1 MFVFTPPPSK
11 SHTNRALVLA
21 ALTNGISVI
30 ENYAICEDTIYM
42 IRSLRKL
49 GVKIIQNENELIV
62 LGKGG
67 NFNKKKVTLF
77 CGNAGTTFRF
87 LTALSI
93 FNNGEVTL
101 TGSKRM
107 LERPIGELVDALS
120 QLNVKIESNNGYPP
134 VKVYGGSFN
143 PKPIKI
149 NAKKSSQFLSALL
162 LIMPVLGKD
171 FSIELED
178 ELPSLPYVKM
188 TIQTLKDFGV
198 KVQHSEFKKF
208 FISENLKLKPAKIII
223 ESDASSATYFLGSAA
238 VLRKSIIV
246 NGLRKNTT
254 QADIKFVKVLQRMGC
269 DVKWDKN
276 SIKLKGK
283 KLRGIS
289 VDMNEAPD
297 SVPALAVVSLFAEGR
312 TLIKNI
318 ENLRYKESD
327 RIQALANE
335 LSKLGAK
342 IRTGKDFIEINPVKE
357 YKPAVIET
365 YNDHRIAMS
374 FAIAQLKIPKIKIK
388 NPECVK
394 KSFPDFWQ
402 EFNKMRVSYKL

>member
-21 ALTNGISVI
+21 ALTDGISVI

-143 PKPIKI
+143 PKPINI

-238 VLRKSIIV
+238 VLRKSIII

-297 SVPALAVVSLFAEGR
+297 SVPALAVVSLFAEGK

-335 LSKLGAK
+335 LSKLGARIK
-342 IRTGKDFIEINPVKE
+342 TGKDFIEINPIKN
-357 YKPAVIET
+357 YKSALIET

-374 FAIAQLKIPKIKIK
+374 FAIAQLIIPEIKIK
-388 NPECVK
+388 NPQCVK

>member
-21 ALTNGISVI
+21 ALTDGISVI
-30 ENYAICEDTIYM
+30 KNYAICEDTIYM

-49 GVKIIQNENELIV
+49 GVKIIQKEDELIV
-62 LGKGG
+62 YGKDGK
-67 NFNKKKVTLF
+67 FNKRKVILF

-107 LERPIGELVDALS
+107 LERPIGDLIEALS
-120 QLNVKIESNNGYPP
+120 QLDIKIESNNGYPP
-134 VKVYGGSFN
+134 VKVFGGYIN
-143 PKPIKI
+143 PKPVKI

-162 LIMPVLGKD
+162 LIMPTLGKD
-171 FSIELED
+171 FSIELEN
-178 ELPSLPYVKM
+178 ELPSLPYIKM
-188 TIQTLKDFGV
+188 TLQVLRDFGV
-198 KVQHSEFKKF
+198 KINHLEFRKF
-208 FISENLKLKPAKIII
+208 FLTKNLKLNPSKIII
-223 ESDASSATYFLGSAA
+223 ESDTSSATYFFGSAA
-238 VLRKSIIV
+238 VLRKRIKV
-246 NGLRKNTT
+246 NGLRKDTN
-254 QADIKFVKVLQRMGC
+254 QADIKFVKVLKKMGC
-269 DVKWDKN
+269 DVKWGKDFVILTGK
-276 SIKLKGK
+276 KLKG
-283 KLRGIS
+283 ITI
-289 VDMNEAPD
+289 DMNDAPD
-297 SVPALAVVSLFAEGR
+297 SVPALAVVSLFADGK

-335 LSKLGAK
+335 LSKLGARV
-342 IRTGKDFIEINPVKE
+342 RTGKDFIEINPIKN
-357 YKPAVIET
+357 YNSAVIET

-374 FAIAQLKIPKIKIK
+374 FAIAQLKIPEIKIK

>member
-21 ALTNGISVI
+21 ALTDGISVI
-30 ENYAICEDTIYM
+30 KNYAICEDTIYM
-42 IRSLRKL
+42 IRSLKKL
-49 GVKIIQNENELIV
+49 GVKIIQKANELIV
-62 LGKGG
+62 YGKGG
-67 NFNKKKVTLF
+67 NFNKKNVELF

-93 FNNGEVTL
+93 FNSGEVTL

-107 LERPIGELVDALS
+107 LERPIGDLIEALS
-120 QLNVKIESNNGYPP
+120 QLDIKIESNNGYPP
-134 VKVYGGSFN
+134 VKVFGGYIN
-143 PKPIKI
+143 PKPVKI

-162 LIMPVLGKD
+162 LIMPTLGKD
-171 FSIELED
+171 FSIELEN
-178 ELPSLPYVKM
+178 ELPSLPYIKM
-188 TIQTLKDFGV
+188 TLQVLRDFGV
-198 KVQHSEFKKF
+198 KINHLEFRKF
-208 FISENLKLKPAKIII
+208 FLTKNLKLNPSKIII
-223 ESDASSATYFLGSAA
+223 ESDTSSATYFFGSAA
-238 VLRKSIIV
+238 VLRKRIKV
-246 NGLRKNTT
+246 NGLRKDTN
-254 QADIKFVKVLQRMGC
+254 QADIKFVKVLKKMGC
-269 DVKWDKN
+269 DVKWGNDFVILTGK
-276 SIKLKGK
+276 KLKG
-283 KLRGIS
+283 ITI
-289 VDMNEAPD
+289 DMNDAPD
-297 SVPALAVVSLFAEGR
+297 SVPALAVVSLFANGK

-335 LSKLGAK
+335 LSKLGARV
-342 IRTGKDFIEINPVKE
+342 RTGKDFIEINPIKN
-357 YKPAVIET
+357 YNSAVIET

-374 FAIAQLKIPKIKIK
+374 FAIAQLKIPEIKIK

>member
-21 ALTNGISVI
+21 ALTDGISVI

-107 LERPIGELVDALS
+107 LERPIGELVDALN

-269 DVKWDKN
+269 DVKWVKN

>member
-21 ALTNGISVI
+21 ALTDGISVI

-134 VKVYGGSFN
+134 VKVYGGIFN

>member
-21 ALTNGISVI
+21 ALTDGISVI
-30 ENYAICEDTIYM
+30 ENYAICEDTIYL

-93 FNNGEVTL
+93 FNYGEVTL

-107 LERPIGELVDALS
+107 FERPIGELVDALN

-143 PKPIKI
+143 PKPINI

-188 TIQTLKDFGV
+188 TMQTLKDFGV

-297 SVPALAVVSLFAEGR
+297 SVPALAVVSLFAEGK

-335 LSKLGAK
+335 LSKLGARIK
-342 IRTGKDFIEINPVKE
+342 TGKDFIEINPIKN
-357 YKPAVIET
+357 YKSALIET

-374 FAIAQLKIPKIKIK
+374 FAIAQLIIPEIKIK
-388 NPECVK
+388 NPQCVK

>member
-21 ALTNGISVI
+21 ALTDGISVI
-30 ENYAICEDTIYM
+30 KNYAICEDTIYM
-42 IRSLRKL
+42 IRSLKKL
-49 GVKIIQNENELIV
+49 GVKIIQKANELIV
-62 LGKGG
+62 YGKGG
-67 NFNKKKVTLF
+67 NFNKKNVELF

-93 FNNGEVTL
+93 FNSGEVTL

-107 LERPIGELVDALS
+107 LERPIGDLIEALN
-120 QLNVKIESNNGYPP
+120 QLDIKIESNNGYPP
-134 VKVYGGSFN
+134 VKVFGGYIN
-143 PKPIKI
+143 PKPVKI

-162 LIMPVLGKD
+162 LIMPTLGKD
-171 FSIELED
+171 FSIELEN
-178 ELPSLPYVKM
+178 ELPSLPYIKM
-188 TIQTLKDFGV
+188 TLQVLRDFGV
-198 KVQHSEFKKF
+198 KINHLEFRKF
-208 FISENLKLKPAKIII
+208 FLTKNLKLNPSKIII
-223 ESDASSATYFLGSAA
+223 ESDTSSATYFFGSAA
-238 VLRKSIIV
+238 VLRKRIKV
-246 NGLRKNTT
+246 NGLRKDTN
-254 QADIKFVKVLQRMGC
+254 QADIKFVKVLKKMGC
-269 DVKWDKN
+269 DVKWGNDFVILTGK
-276 SIKLKGK
+276 KLKG
-283 KLRGIS
+283 ITI
-289 VDMNEAPD
+289 DMNDAPD
-297 SVPALAVVSLFAEGR
+297 SVPALAVVSLFANGK

-335 LSKLGAK
+335 LSKLGARV
-342 IRTGKDFIEINPVKE
+342 RTGKDFIEINPIKN
-357 YKPAVIET
+357 YNSAVIET

-374 FAIAQLKIPKIKIK
+374 FAIAQLKIPEIKIK

>member
-21 ALTNGISVI
+21 ALTDGISVI

-188 TIQTLKDFGV
+188 TIQTLKEFGV

-297 SVPALAVVSLFAEGR
+297 SVPALAVVSLFAEGK

-335 LSKLGAK
+335 LSKLGARIK
-342 IRTGKDFIEINPVKE
+342 TGKDFIEINPIKN
-357 YKPAVIET
+357 YKSALIET

-374 FAIAQLKIPKIKIK
+374 FAIAQLIIPEIKIK
-388 NPECVK
+388 NPQCVK

>member
-21 ALTNGISVI
+21 ALTDGISVI

-107 LERPIGELVDALS
+107 LERPIGELVDALN

-143 PKPIKI
+143 PKPIKV

-238 VLRKSIIV
+238 VLRKSIII

>member
-21 ALTNGISVI
+21 ALTDGISVI

>member
-11 SHTNRALVLA
+11 SHTNRALILA
-21 ALTNGISVI
+21 ALADGISI
-30 ENYAICEDTIYM
+30 IKNYAICEDTIYM
-42 IRSLRKL
+42 IKALKKL
-49 GVKIIQNENELIV
+49 GVKIEHKEDELLV
-62 LGKGG
+62 HGKAGK
-67 NFNKKKVTLF
+67 FNKQNVKLY

-93 FNNGEVTL
+93 FNQGEIIL

-107 LERPIGELVDALS
+107 LERPIGDLVDALK
-120 QLNVKIESNNGYPP
+120 QLDVKIESNNGYPP
-134 VKVYGGSFN
+134 VKIFGGYF
-143 PKPIKI
+143 KPQTIRI

-162 LIMPVLGKD
+162 LIMPILGKN

-188 TIQTLKDFGV
+188 TLQTLKDFGV
-198 KVQHSEFKKF
+198 KIHHSDFRKF
-208 FISENLKLKPAKIII
+208 FLKKDLKLKSTKIII
-223 ESDASSATYFLGSAA
+223 ESDASSATYLLGAAA
-238 VLRKSIIV
+238 VLKKNIKV
-246 NGLRKNTT
+246 YGLKKNTT
-254 QADIKFVKVLQRMGC
+254 QADIKFLKVLEKMGC
-269 DVKWDKN
+269 TVEW
-276 SIKLKGK
+276 GK
-283 KLRGIS
+283 EFVKLRGKKIRGIS
-289 VDMNEAPD
+289 IDMNDAPD
-297 SVPALAVVSLFAEGR
+297 SVPALTVVSLFAEGK

-342 IRTGKDFIEINPVKE
+342 VRTGKDFIEINPTEK

-374 FAIAQLKIPKIKIK
+374 FAIAQLKIPEIKIK

-394 KSFPDFWQ
+394 KSFPNFWS

>member
-21 ALTNGISVI
+21 ALTDGISVI
-30 ENYAICEDTIYM
+30 KNYAICEDTIYM
-42 IRSLRKL
+42 IRSLKKL
-49 GVKIIQNENELIV
+49 GVKIIQKANELIV
-62 LGKGG
+62 YGKGG
-67 NFNKKKVTLF
+67 NFNKKNVELF

-93 FNNGEVTL
+93 FNSGEVTL

-107 LERPIGELVDALS
+107 LERPIGDLIEALS
-120 QLNVKIESNNGYPP
+120 QLDIKIESNNGYPP
-134 VKVYGGSFN
+134 VKVFGGYIN
-143 PKPIKI
+143 PKPVKI

-162 LIMPVLGKD
+162 LIMPTLGKD
-171 FSIELED
+171 FSIELEN
-178 ELPSLPYVKM
+178 ELPSLPYIKM
-188 TIQTLKDFGV
+188 TLQVLRDFGV
-198 KVQHSEFKKF
+198 KINHLEFRKF
-208 FISENLKLKPAKIII
+208 FLTKNLKLNPSKIII
-223 ESDASSATYFLGSAA
+223 ESDTSSATYFFGSAA
-238 VLRKSIIV
+238 VLRKRIKV
-246 NGLRKNTT
+246 NGLRKDTN
-254 QADIKFVKVLQRMGC
+254 QADIKFVKVLKKMGC
-269 DVKWDKN
+269 DVKWGNDFVILTGK
-276 SIKLKGK
+276 KLKG
-283 KLRGIS
+283 ITI
-289 VDMNEAPD
+289 DMNDAPD
-297 SVPALAVVSLFAEGR
+297 SVPALAVVSLFANGK

-335 LSKLGAK
+335 LSKLGA
-342 IRTGKDFIEINPVKE
+342 IVRTCKDFIEINPIKN
-357 YKPAVIET
+357 YNSAVIET

-374 FAIAQLKIPKIKIK
+374 FAIAQLKIPEIKIK

>member
-21 ALTNGISVI
+21 ALTDGISVI

-374 FAIAQLKIPKIKIK
+374 FAIAQLKIPKIEIK

>member
-21 ALTNGISVI
+21 ALTDGISVI
-30 ENYAICEDTIYM
+30 ENYAICEDTIYL

-107 LERPIGELVDALS
+107 LERPIGELVDALN

-143 PKPIKI
+143 PKPIKV

-188 TIQTLKDFGV
+188 TMQTLKDFGV

-238 VLRKSIIV
+238 VLRKSIII

-297 SVPALAVVSLFAEGR
+297 SVPALAVVSLFAEGK

-335 LSKLGAK
+335 LSKLGARIK
-342 IRTGKDFIEINPVKE
+342 TGKDFIEINPIKN
-357 YKPAVIET
+357 YKSALIET

-374 FAIAQLKIPKIKIK
+374 FAIAQLIIPEIKIK
-388 NPECVK
+388 NPQCVK

>member
-21 ALTNGISVI
+21 ALTDGISVI
-30 ENYAICEDTIYM
+30 ENYAICEDTIYL

-93 FNNGEVTL
+93 FNYGEVTL

-107 LERPIGELVDALS
+107 FERPIGELVDALN

-143 PKPIKI
+143 PKPIKV

-188 TIQTLKDFGV
+188 TMQTLKDFGV

-269 DVKWDKN
+269 DVKWDKS
-276 SIKLKGK
+276 SIKLEGK

-297 SVPALAVVSLFAEGR
+297 SVPALAVVSLFAEGK

-335 LSKLGAK
+335 LSKLGARIK
-342 IRTGKDFIEINPVKE
+342 TGKDFIEINPIKN
-357 YKPAVIET
+357 YKSALIET

-374 FAIAQLKIPKIKIK
+374 FAIAQLIIPEIKIK
-388 NPECVK
+388 NPQCVK

>member
-21 ALTNGISVI
+21 ALTDGISVI

-107 LERPIGELVDALS
+107 LERPIGELVDALN

>member
-11 SHTNRALVLA
+11 SHTNRALILA
-21 ALTNGISVI
+21 ALADGISVI
-30 ENYAICEDTIYM
+30 KNYAICEDTIYM
-42 IRSLRKL
+42 IRALRKL
-49 GVKIIQNENELIV
+49 GVKIQEKGNELIV
-62 LGKGG
+62 YGTAG
-67 NFNKKKVTLF
+67 NFNKKKIKLY

-93 FNNGEVTL
+93 FNQGEVVL

-107 LERPIGELVDALS
+107 LERPIGDLVDALK
-120 QLNVKIESNNGYPP
+120 QLDVKIESNNGYPP
-134 VKVYGGSFN
+134 VKILGGGFN
-143 PKPIKI
+143 ARSIKI

-162 LIMPVLGKD
+162 LIMPILGKN
-171 FSIELED
+171 FSIDLEP

-188 TIQTLKDFGV
+188 TLQTLKDFGV
-198 KVQHSEFKKF
+198 KVHHLDFKKF
-208 FISENLKLKPAKIII
+208 FLKDNLKLKPAKIII

-238 VLRKSIIV
+238 VLQKSIKV
-246 NGLRKNTT
+246 NGIKKHTT
-254 QADIKFVKVLQRMGC
+254 QADIKFLKVLEKMGC
-269 DVKWDKN
+269 KINWGKDFVK
-276 SIKLKGK
+276 LTGK
-283 KLRGIS
+283 KLRGVSIN
-289 VDMNEAPD
+289 MNDAPD

-335 LSKLGAK
+335 ISKLGAK
-342 IRTGKDFIEINPVKE
+342 VRTGEDFLEINPAKK
-357 YKPAVIET
+357 YKSAVIET

-374 FAIAQLKIPKIKIK
+374 FAIAQLKILDIKIK

-394 KSFPDFWQ
+394 KSFPNFWI
-402 EFNKMRVSYKL
+402 EFNKMRVNYKL

>member
-21 ALTNGISVI
+21 ALTDGISVI

-49 GVKIIQNENELIV
+49 GVKIIQKENDLIV

-107 LERPIGELVDALS
+107 FERPIGELVDALS

-143 PKPIKI
+143 PKPINI

-388 NPECVK
+388 NPKCVK

>member
-21 ALTNGISVI
+21 ALTDGISVI
-30 ENYAICEDTIYM
+30 KNYAICEDTIYM
-42 IRSLRKL
+42 IRSLKKL
-49 GVKIIQNENELIV
+49 GVKIIQKANELIV
-62 LGKGG
+62 YGKGG
-67 NFNKKKVTLF
+67 NFNKKNVELF

-93 FNNGEVTL
+93 FNSGEVTL

-107 LERPIGELVDALS
+107 LERPIGDLIEALS
-120 QLNVKIESNNGYPP
+120 QLDIKIESNNGYPP
-134 VKVYGGSFN
+134 VKVFGGYIN
-143 PKPIKI
+143 PKPVKI

-162 LIMPVLGKD
+162 LIMPTLGKD
-171 FSIELED
+171 FSIELEN
-178 ELPSLPYVKM
+178 ELPSLPYIKM
-188 TIQTLKDFGV
+188 TLQVLKDFGV
-198 KVQHSEFKKF
+198 KINHLEFRKF
-208 FISENLKLKPAKIII
+208 FLTKNLKLNPSKIII
-223 ESDASSATYFLGSAA
+223 ESDTSSATYFFGSAA
-238 VLRKSIIV
+238 VLRKRIKV
-246 NGLRKNTT
+246 NGLRKDTN
-254 QADIKFVKVLQRMGC
+254 QADIKFVKVLKKMEC
-269 DVKWDKN
+269 DVKWGKDFVILTGK
-276 SIKLKGK
+276 KLKG
-283 KLRGIS
+283 ITI
-289 VDMNEAPD
+289 DMNDAPD
-297 SVPALAVVSLFAEGR
+297 SVPALAVVSLFANGK

-335 LSKLGAK
+335 LSKLGARV
-342 IRTGKDFIEINPVKE
+342 RTGKDFIEINPIKN
-357 YKPAVIET
+357 YNSAVIET

-374 FAIAQLKIPKIKIK
+374 FAIAQLKIPEIKIK

>member
-21 ALTNGISVI
+21 ALTDGISVI
-30 ENYAICEDTIYM
+30 KNYAICEDTIYM
-42 IRSLRKL
+42 IRSLKKL
-49 GVKIIQNENELIV
+49 GVKIIQKANELFV
-62 LGKGG
+62 YGKGG
-67 NFNKKKVTLF
+67 NFNKKNVELF

-93 FNNGEVTL
+93 FNSGEVTL

-107 LERPIGELVDALS
+107 LERPIGDLIEALS
-120 QLNVKIESNNGYPP
+120 QLDIKIESNNGYPP
-134 VKVYGGSFN
+134 VKVFGGYIN
-143 PKPIKI
+143 PKPVKI

-162 LIMPVLGKD
+162 LIMPTLGKD
-171 FSIELED
+171 FSIELEN
-178 ELPSLPYVKM
+178 ELPSLPYIKM
-188 TIQTLKDFGV
+188 TLQVLRDFGV
-198 KVQHSEFKKF
+198 KIIHLEFRKF
-208 FISENLKLKPAKIII
+208 FLTKNLKLNPSKIII
-223 ESDASSATYFLGSAA
+223 ESDTSSATYFFGSAA
-238 VLRKSIIV
+238 VLRKRIKV
-246 NGLRKNTT
+246 NGLRKDTN
-254 QADIKFVKVLQRMGC
+254 QADIKFVKVLKKMGC
-269 DVKWDKN
+269 DVKWGNDFVILTGK
-276 SIKLKGK
+276 KLKG
-283 KLRGIS
+283 ITI
-289 VDMNEAPD
+289 DMNDAPD
-297 SVPALAVVSLFAEGR
+297 SVPALAVVSLFANGK

-335 LSKLGAK
+335 LSKLGARV
-342 IRTGKDFIEINPVKE
+342 RTGKDFIEINPIKN
-357 YKPAVIET
+357 YNSAVIET

-374 FAIAQLKIPKIKIK
+374 FAIAQLKIPEIKIK

>member
-21 ALTNGISVI
+21 ALTDGISVI
-30 ENYAICEDTIYM
+30 KNYAICEDTIYM
-42 IRSLRKL
+42 IRSLKKL
-49 GVKIIQNENELIV
+49 GVKIIQKANELIV
-62 LGKGG
+62 YGKGG
-67 NFNKKKVTLF
+67 NFNKKNVELF

-93 FNNGEVTL
+93 FNSGEVTL

-107 LERPIGELVDALS
+107 LERPIGDLIEALS
-120 QLNVKIESNNGYPP
+120 QLDIKIESNNGYPP
-134 VKVYGGSFN
+134 VKVFGGYIN
-143 PKPIKI
+143 PKPVKI

-162 LIMPVLGKD
+162 LIMPTLGKD
-171 FSIELED
+171 FSIELEN
-178 ELPSLPYVKM
+178 ELPSLPYIKM
-188 TIQTLKDFGV
+188 TLQVLRDFGV
-198 KVQHSEFKKF
+198 KINHIEFRKF
-208 FISENLKLKPAKIII
+208 FLTKNLKLNPSKIII
-223 ESDASSATYFLGSAA
+223 ESDTSSATYFFGSAA
-238 VLRKSIIV
+238 VLRKRIKV
-246 NGLRKNTT
+246 NGLRKDTN
-254 QADIKFVKVLQRMGC
+254 QADIKFVKVLKKMGC
-269 DVKWDKN
+269 DVKWGNDFVILTGK
-276 SIKLKGK
+276 KLKG
-283 KLRGIS
+283 ITI
-289 VDMNEAPD
+289 DMNDAPD
-297 SVPALAVVSLFAEGR
+297 SVPALAVVSLFADGK

-335 LSKLGAK
+335 LSKLGARV
-342 IRTGKDFIEINPVKE
+342 RTGKDFIEINPIKN
-357 YKPAVIET
+357 YNSAVIET

-374 FAIAQLKIPKIKIK
+374 FAIAQLKIPEIKIK

>member
-11 SHTNRALVLA
+11 SHTNRALGLA
-21 ALTNGISVI
+21 ALTDGISVI
-30 ENYAICEDTIYM
+30 ENYAICEDTIYL

-107 LERPIGELVDALS
+107 LERPIGELVDALN

-143 PKPIKI
+143 PKPIKV

-171 FSIELED
+171 FSIEIED

-238 VLRKSIIV
+238 VLRKSIII

-297 SVPALAVVSLFAEGR
+297 SVPALAVVSLFAEGK

-335 LSKLGAK
+335 LSKLGARIK
-342 IRTGKDFIEINPVKE
+342 TGKDFIEINPIKN
-357 YKPAVIET
+357 YKSALIET

-374 FAIAQLKIPKIKIK
+374 FAIAQLIIPEIKIK
-388 NPECVK
+388 NPQCVK